1 MKRISYYLYILTI
14 ISIIFSCG
22 KREENGSSGEV
33 GTSLPNPVVVQT
45 PKVGK
50 GKFTKNANLK
60 LYIENTAS
68 MNGYIEGFT
77 GFKEVL
83 ARLINEVEDIDS
95 PRFSTHVYLINNK
108 ITELNIRDRIT
119 TDLTKNNVI
128 GKGDRGNS
136 EFEKVI
142 SKILDEHQNNEI
154 SVLAADFIY
163 SPKDGETQKRLKEFQ
178 EFTKKA
184 FLDADIKENNIE
196 VLFLRFN
203 SDFNAEYYDINNK
216 DITGIDKRPYYLMVL
231 ANQELMK
238 VFTEKVNPSLMT
250 RNDFDHMVYFDT
262 KGTDTYSL
270 SDYSILTS
278 TLNSGPLKANKI
290 EDSKIKSISA
300 SRNGKLQLAI
310 ALDLSNIPVS
320 EEYKMDHSNYELENY
335 TITKIGKID
344 DNQIIF
350 PTEQS
355 PTAIM
360 GADKEKLQ
368 NLTHVFVINSTEEGI
383 KNLELKIKKEIPSW
397 IDKFSNTDDRDIA
410 ENPLKQSQTFGLK
423 FFIEGVDDAYKRN
436 GNIYFSTLS
445 VGILPISEGSG
456 MGSIFVIL
464 LIVSIT
470 VGIIFIIKNKNSR
483 R

>member
-1 MKRISYYLYILTI
+1 MKRIRYYFHFLIIILIT
-14 ISIIFSCG
+14 FSCG
-22 KREENGSSGEV
+22 KREENTSLGEV
-33 GTSLPNPVVVQT
+33 ENHLTNPVVVPTQEKREENAVKT
-45 PKVGK
+45 
-50 GKFTKNANLK
+50 ANLK
-60 LYIENTAS
+60 LYVENTAS

-83 ARLINEVEDIDS
+83 AQLMNEVEVIDL
-95 PRFSTHVYLINNK
+95 PQFSTHVYLINNK
-108 ITELNIRDRIT
+108 ITELNIPSRIT
-119 TDLTKNNVI
+119 TDLNKDVAF

-136 EFEKVI
+136 DFEKVI
-142 SKILDEHQNNEI
+142 SKILSKHQKDDI

-163 SPKDGETQKRLKEFQ
+163 SPKDGYTQQRLEEFQ

-184 FLDADIKENNIE
+184 FLDADIKQNNIE

-203 SDFNAEYYDINNK
+203 SDFNAEYYDLNNNDLIGINN
-216 DITGIDKRPYYLMVL
+216 RPYYLMVL

-238 VFTEKVNPSLMT
+238 VFTKKVSPSLLA
-250 RNDFDHMVYFDT
+250 RKDYENQVYFDNKST
-262 KGTDTYSL
+262 EAYPLD
-270 SDYSILTS
+270 DYSILTS

-290 EDSKIKSISA
+290 EDRKIKSISA
-300 SRNGKLQLAI
+300 SRDGKLQLAI

-320 EEYKMDHSNYELENY
+320 EEYKMDHSNYQLENY
-335 TITKIGKID
+335 TITKIGEID
-344 DNQIIF
+344 DNQVIF

-368 NLTHVFVINSTEEGI
+368 NLTHVFVINSTEEDI
-383 KNLELKIKKEIPSW
+383 KNLELKIKKQIPSW

-410 ENPLKQSQTFGLK
+410 ENPIKQSQTFGLK
-423 FFIEGVDDAYKRN
+423 FFIQGVDDAYKRN
-436 GNIYFSTLS
+436 GNTYFSTLS
-445 VGILPISEGSG
+445 VGIIPISEGSG
-456 MGSIFVIL
+456 LGSFVVIL
-464 LIVSIT
+464 LLISII